1 MEEAVPVLRVTQA
14 ARALEWYSRL
24 GYTQEW
30 EYRVEPGFPAFV
42 SVARNGGSRIFLSE
56 HTGDAKP
63 DGLVCLRLDDIQPI
77 ATEFGTNICEQPWGR
92 EVELVD
98 PDRNRLRVGPTAQNP

>member
-1 MEEAVPVLRVTQA
+1 M
-14 ARALEWYSRL
+14 
-24 GYTQEW
+24 
-30 EYRVEPGFPAFV
+30 
-42 SVARNGGSRIFLSE
+42 
-56 HTGDAKP
+56 
-63 DGLVCLRLDDIQPI
+63 CLRLDDIQPI